1 MHQRANDVAIILGII
16 LSFFFSLSELP
27 ALRPLSQAVE
37 VGPEPELVR
46 GRCGP
51 AGARAWRLACG
62 LALSLSWG
70 VLVLA
75 LEVKVSPRIRAQQNS
90 THVHRS

>member
-1 MHQRANDVAIILGII
+1 MEV
-16 LSFFFSLSELP
+16 SL
-27 ALRPLSQAVE
+27 
-37 VGPEPELVR
+37 EPELVR

-51 AGARAWRLACG
+51 AGAGAWRLACG

-75 LEVKVSPRIRAQQNS
+75 LEVKVSPQIRAQKNS
-90 THVHRS
+90 AHVHRG